1 MERAKIMVPKTDWD
15 ATAHL
20 QYEPMGTPRGT
31 TPPHGSDVM
40 EFASLREAIHWAM
53 TNEAPAGMHAVI
65 RTASGEVIEPSQ
77 LEELW
82 ASLQGP

>member
-1 MERAKIMVPKTDWD
+1 MLPKTDWD

-20 QYEPMGTPRGT
+20 QYEPMGTPKGA
-31 TPPHGSDVM
+31 TPSRGSDVV
-40 EFASLREAIHWAM
+40 EFSSLREAIHWAM

-65 RTASGEVIEPSQ
+65 RTASGEVLEPSQ

>member
-1 MERAKIMVPKTDWD
+1 MVPETDWD

-20 QYEPMGTPRGT
+20 QYEPMETPKGS

-40 EFASLREAIHWAM
+40 EFSSLREAIHWAM

-65 RTASGEVIEPSQ
+65 RTASGEVLDPSH

-82 ASLQGP
+82 SSLQGP